1 MDKVKKFFGR
11 IWEWI
16 KETAWFQ
23 VLCLV
28 GLVIGIVLSIS
39 PITKAIS
46 NAIEDGKQVKYF
58 EKHRITYDELN
69 TKVEDLTSG
78 KSEEDFGVIFYNYTK
93 TENKDLQK
101 GLNNYANDFSNIA
114 KKVYALDINCLS
126 DNKSAYN
133 DDKYFETYKVNKQQL
148 FHLGQAFQDVYTDE
162 YVDVINNDEKEVKQD
177 SKEYEISDSTP
188 IIENTLVW
196 FAADG
201 QPISSTKVNYENNNS
216 SDITYPIKK
225 VYTTIAYNRT
235 DKDSLAVNNY
245 TKGLIRF
252 FDQEDLVG

>member
-1 MDKVKKFFGR
+1 MLMCAQTHGCAYVQPHTPTHPYVYTPMHTR
-11 IWEWI
+11 
-16 KETAWFQ
+16 
-23 VLCLV
+23 V
-28 GLVIGIVLSIS
+28 
-39 PITKAIS
+39 
-46 NAIEDGKQVKYF
+46 
-58 EKHRITYDELN
+58 RTYTRTRRN
-69 TKVEDLTSG
+69 
-78 KSEEDFGVIFYNYTK
+78 F
-93 TENKDLQK
+93 
-101 GLNNYANDFSNIA
+101 
-114 KKVYALDINCLS
+114 S

-196 FAADG
+196 FSADG
-201 QPISSTKVNYENNNS
+201 QPISSTKVDYENKTS

>member
-101 GLNNYANDFSNIA
+101 G
-114 KKVYALDINCLS
+114 
-126 DNKSAYN
+126 
-133 DDKYFETYKVNKQQL
+133 
-148 FHLGQAFQDVYTDE
+148 
-162 YVDVINNDEKEVKQD
+162 
-177 SKEYEISDSTP
+177 
-188 IIENTLVW
+188 
-196 FAADG
+196 
-201 QPISSTKVNYENNNS
+201 
-216 SDITYPIKK
+216 
-225 VYTTIAYNRT
+225 
-235 DKDSLAVNNY
+235 
-245 TKGLIRF
+245 
-252 FDQEDLVG
+252 

>member
-177 SKEYEISDSTP
+177 SKEYEISDKQYRLD
-188 IIENTLVW
+188 ILLFCRI
-196 FAADG
+196 
-201 QPISSTKVNYENNNS
+201 KNNS
-216 SDITYPIKK
+216 IRIKQISCHIKK
-225 VYTTIAYNRT
+225 RPIFS
-235 DKDSLAVNNY
+235 SLDWSFLSMIY
-245 TKGLIRF
+245 F
-252 FDQEDLVG
+252 FL